1 MEKSRLK
8 ITGWGGQSSKIV
20 SNTIVSEGLIDMM
33 KSKLRLEESEE
44 TNHEDIE
51 RKAFGRREDSQHQGT
66 RAGMWPVSFRN
77 SGRPMKMKCSKQM

>member
-8 ITGWGGQSSKIV
+8 ITGWGWQSSKIV
-20 SNTIVSEGLIDMM
+20 LNTIVSEGLIDMM

-51 RKAFGRREDSQHQGT
+51 RKAFQTER
-66 RAGMWPVSFRN
+66 V
-77 SGRPMKMKCSKQM
+77 